1 MAATYHLKILTP
13 VTTVFDGDVEAMVA
27 PGEAGY
33 LGILAN
39 HAPIITT
46 LQPGSLKVSDAGG
59 EKWYKIG
66 GGILRVAKNE
76 ATLLSEFVE
85 ESSKPESA

>member
-13 VTTVFDGDVEAMVA
+13 ATIVFDGDVESMVA

-33 LGILAN
+33 LGVLAN

-46 LQPGSLKVSDAGG
+46 LRPGTLKISDAGG
-59 EKWYKIG
+59 DKWYAVTE
-66 GGILRVAKNE
+66 GILRVAKNE
-76 ATLLSEFVE
+76 AILLSESAE
-85 ESSKPESA
+85 ETSEPTGE